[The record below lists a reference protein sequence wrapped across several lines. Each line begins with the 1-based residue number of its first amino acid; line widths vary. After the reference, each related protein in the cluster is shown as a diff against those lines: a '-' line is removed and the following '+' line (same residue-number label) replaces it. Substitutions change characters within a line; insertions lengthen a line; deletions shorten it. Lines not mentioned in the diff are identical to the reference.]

1 MSPVLLYVFFQQNGG
16 STMAQSLKSKV
27 RKLAEQFN
35 IDAIINTAKE
45 VQLDIQDEQAWD
57 QLSNPQKLQWFY
69 DQCSM
74 HGLTTKHFS
83 NQISIIELPAVGKHN
98 GTRAYFCVFL
108 PKDMHEDGMR
118 ETEFHLEIGSAYANA
133 KAGEIWPTAK
143 GLKGKEKQ
151 IAEVIR
157 LNKLGK

>member
-1 MSPVLLYVFFQQNGG
+1 
-16 STMAQSLKSKV
+16 MAQSLKSKV

-35 IDAIINTAKE
+35 IDAIVKTAKE

-57 QLSNPQKLQWFY
+57 QLSNQEKLDWFY
-69 DQCSM
+69 AQCKKYN
-74 HGLTTKHFS
+74 LTTKQIS
-83 NQISIIELPAVGKHN
+83 NQISVIELPCVGKHH
-98 GTRAYFCVFL
+98 GTKAYFCVFL
-108 PKDMHEDGMR
+108 PKSMHEDGYR
-118 ETEFHLEIGSAYANA
+118 EDEFHLEIGSAYASL
-133 KAGEIWPTAK
+133 KHGEIWTTSA